1 MIHFDL
7 ATGHPSLQRDPFK
20 AIVAPRPIGWISTL
34 DADGRPN
41 LAPYS
46 YFNAIGENPAMV
58 MFSSVGLK
66 HSLANVLA
74 TGEFVCNLATY
85 ALREQVNATSAPLPA
100 GSDEFAFAGLT
111 PAPCVAVKPPRVAES
126 PAALEC
132 VLLKTVELADRLGRT
147 VKNTMVIG
155 EVVGVH
161 LDERVIVDGR
171 VDPGRLNAI
180 TRLGGP
186 NYAVAG
192 PEAIFVM
199 QRPPGG
205 EGSGRG

>member
-1 MIHFDL
+1 MIYFDL

-20 AIVAPRPIGWISTL
+20 AIVAPRPIGWISSL
-34 DADGRPN
+34 DAEGRPN

-58 MFSSVGLK
+58 MFSSAGMK
-66 HSLANVLA
+66 HSLSNILA
-74 TGEFVCNLATY
+74 TGEFVCNLATWD
-85 ALREQVNATSAPLPA
+85 LREQVNATSAGLAA
-100 GSDEFAFAGLT
+100 GESEFDFAGLT

-132 VLLKTVELADRLGRT
+132 VLLRT
-147 VKNTMVIG
+147 VQLEDRHGRAVKNFVVFG

-171 VDPGRLNAI
+171 VDPGLLNAI

-186 NYAVAG
+186 NYSVAR
-192 PEAIFVM
+192 PDTIFAM

-205 EGSGRG
+205 GG